1 MQEPL
6 TSPPPGYISSDAAV
20 RHYHFSVASL
30 IDKQKA
36 GALRCVRVLPANQTG
51 GHPWAYYSEHD
62 LRRLYRSRSE
72 NVRGGRAA
80 RYKKLPPWLARDT
93 TYPVP
98 AFSEVTYRTRC
109 RRGAPEVQGTTY
121 DSYSQAYAR
130 LATPPPGW
138 LPIGEA
144 CAALHCGSSRIF
156 YLVAAGRI
164 RTIPRPTN
172 KAHRWYNAA
181 DIAALAGRTVRAGAR
196 EA

>member
-6 TSPPPGYISSDAAV
+6 NTPPPGYIPSDAAV
-20 RHYHFSVASL
+20 RHYHFSVKTLIAKRRAGSL
-30 IDKQKA
+30 RHVIVHQSI
-36 GALRCVRVLPANQTG
+36 RN

-62 LRRLYRSRSE
+62 LRRLYRSRAE
-72 NVRGGRAA
+72 NVRGGHAA

-109 RRGAPEVQGTTY
+109 RRGDPKTQGTTY
-121 DSYSQAYAR
+121 ASYSQAYSQ

-144 CAALHCGSSRIF
+144 CAALHCGSNRIA

-172 KAHRWYNAA
+172 KAHRFYNAA
-181 DIAALAGRTVRAGAR
+181 DIAACKANAHAR
-196 EA
+196 EAHR

>member
-6 TSPPPGYISSDAAV
+6 TSPPPGYIPSDAAV
-20 RHYHFSVASL
+20 RHYHFSVKAL
-30 IDKQKA
+30 IDKRRA
-36 GALRCVRVLPANQTG
+36 GSLRHVFVHQSIRN

-62 LRRLYRSRSE
+62 LRRLYRSRAE
-72 NVRGGRAA
+72 NVRGGPAA

-109 RRGAPEVQGTTY
+109 RRGDPKTQGTTY
-121 DSYSQAYAR
+121 ASYSQAYSQ

-144 CAALHCGSSRIF
+144 CAALHCSSDKVCN
-156 YLVAAGRI
+156 LTKKGAI
-164 RTIPRPTN
+164 RTMPRAGN
-172 KAHRWYNAA
+172 KRFRWYNAA
-181 DIAALAGRTVRAGAR
+181 DIAALAARTVRAGAR